1 MPPHYSDEFKKKIIS
16 SFQTGSSVQDLEKKY
31 KIPSSTI
38 YRWVKGCQ
46 RCLTVQGQNFNTSDI
61 SKLVN
66 EVERLR
72 KENEILHMAKCSV
85 QAPLSEKIP
94 EMIRI
99 KEETDCDVH
108 TLCRAFEVLRSTYY
122 HRVLRSPTKT
132 QLEQEDDKYKAIIK
146 EIFDDSKGRFGSMM
160 IRAKMK
166 EQGYQISQNRILR
179 LMREMDIQCN
189 RSKGT
194 LAEYKQAY
202 HPRVYTTGNKL
213 NRQFKQTEPNRVWVS
228 DITYLRTL
236 NGVCYLC
243 VIIDLFS
250 HRVVGHTLSHFQDVR
265 IVIAT
270 VKKAFNSRGR
280 PANVMLH
287 SDQGRQYTSFDLELL
302 LSRLNIEQSFSE
314 AGVPYDNAV
323 AESFFGCMK
332 REELYRHVFKDINEL
347 APVVDEYIQFYN
359 EQRPHQ
365 ALGMMT
371 PCKFEES
378 ILQFQKQ

>member
-1 MPPHYSDEFKKKIIS
+1 
-16 SFQTGSSVQDLEKKY
+16 
-31 KIPSSTI
+31 
-38 YRWVKGCQ
+38 
-46 RCLTVQGQNFNTSDI
+46 
-61 SKLVN
+61 
-66 EVERLR
+66 
-72 KENEILHMAKCSV
+72 
-85 QAPLSEKIP
+85 
-94 EMIRI
+94 
-99 KEETDCDVH
+99 
-108 TLCRAFEVLRSTYY
+108 
-122 HRVLRSPTKT
+122 
-132 QLEQEDDKYKAIIK
+132 
-146 EIFDDSKGRFGSMM
+146 MM

-166 EQGYQISQNRILR
+166 EQGHQISQNRILR
-179 LMREMDIQCN
+179 LIREMNLQCN

-213 NRQFKQTEPNRVWVS
+213 NRKFKQTEPNRVWVS

-250 HRVVGHTLSHFQDVR
+250 HRVVGHTLSHAQNTGL
-265 IVIAT
+265 IMIT

-280 PANVMLH
+280 PSNLMLH
-287 SDQGRQYTSFDLELL
+287 SDQGPQYTNFALMNYLN
-302 LSRLNIEQSFSE
+302 RLDIEQSFSD

-323 AESFFGCMK
+323 VESFFGSMK
-332 REELYRHVFKDINEL
+332 REELYRHVFKDINDL
-347 APVVDEYIQFYN
+347 APVVDEYIHFYN

-378 ILQFQKQ
+378 ILQFQKR

>member
-1 MPPHYSDEFKKKIIS
+1 MSHSYPTELKQKIITAFLS
-16 SFQTGSSVQDLEKKY
+16 GSSVKELEKKY
-31 KIPSSTI
+31 SVHSSTI
-38 YRWVKGCQ
+38 YRWVKGYQ
-46 RCLTVQGQNFNTSDI
+46 RCITVQGQTFNADDI
-61 SKLVN
+61 SRLLN

-99 KEETDCDVH
+99 KEETDCDIH
-108 TLCRAFEVLRSTYY
+108 TLCQAFEVLRSTYY

-179 LMREMDIQCN
+179 LMREMDLQCN

-194 LAEYKQAY
+194 LAEYKQVY
-202 HPRVYTTGNKL
+202 RPRIYTTGNKL

-287 SDQGRQYTSFDLELL
+287 SNQGRQYTSFDLELL
-302 LSRLNIEQSFSE
+302 LGRLNIEQSFSE
-314 AGVPYDNAV
+314 VGVPYDNAV
-323 AESFFGCMK
+323 VESFFGSMK
-332 REELYRHVFKDINEL
+332 REELYRHVFKDINDL
-347 APVVDEYIQFYN
+347 APVVEEYIQFYN

-378 ILQFQKQ
+378 ILHFS